1 MNTNH
6 KLGSVRELAL
16 FGRLLRG
23 SLIATAVFALAFVVA
38 PYIMSEVN
46 AANNVSS
53 VITWSAIDLTLDPD
67 VVATSGAADPAA
79 EQALSTHGDVEF
91 GGIVPTAKNT
101 TAGDYGT
108 LKVERKTIGVTTRG
122 KYYTVFLSMEG
133 SNQNLNLT
141 YNNATDTNVKIEKT
155 SGTWASPKTLAQNG
169 TSGWGYMVPGAT
181 TKDSSGNASPFAS
194 LTRSGVSS
202 TFNGKL
208 DTALYRADGVAYTSS
223 IWAAVPV
230 STSAQQIWKNTT
242 DAGAGFSAQDTFDVY
257 YAVNV
262 DTDVL
267 SGTYQNNVVYT
278 ALASAASLDNYSTNL
293 VRTLKFG
300 ASGNRETLYFDLAQI
315 GTPVTAD
322 KIEVKMVPHNEMT
335 ASGVDFDPSKLSSAV
350 LSAALECDVDESSF
364 ETVTATQ
371 DGRSGSTSKIEC
383 ELPTGTVADALA
395 STKGDGAYDFI
406 LTIDGLNYTY
416 VSKINDGAEPG
427 FVYAGL
433 QSADDTA
440 NASKYVKN
448 MQEMT
453 VGVCE
458 NTNRWDNGLGS
469 DAKLYTPTAS
479 SGPADGGTQITS
491 GVTIGTTADGVG
503 SFALKD
509 TRDGKR
515 YVVRRLADGNCWMA
529 QNLNLDLYT
538 GMTLTSEDT
547 NLTSRDNWVLT
558 DSASSNNETAIS
570 ADTNAAWV
578 ADAGSIS
585 RAWQSSHGVGTVTLK
600 RYTYNDVS
608 GEWESSIIAQCTGGT
623 QQAPCYAY
631 TTGNTYYKDV
641 AGVETAVTTEIAKT
655 DGYTNTGSGNPGSP
669 VRGFNAGAYY
679 GKVTYQVRKVTNAL
693 GSAWTYSNIG
703 YSTIDSNVVDN
714 SATCTFGFYGDH
726 LQGNTAC
733 VLETSGDT
741 MLTQFDNIGMNG
753 YGMGV
758 TKITKAADNATAI
771 DFMNNTG
778 NLTANQMEQNGND
791 TVVWPYATNAGD
803 YRWHRQGRDGVHV
816 HDWGPTYYNYTQT
829 SPTTAPSYTGTNQ
842 ACANIGTTQG
852 TLKLSDTTLS
862 FTSCMDGSGA
872 NAEALADTR
881 VDGNWY
887 NWYAAVAGSSISDF
901 NNENAADSICPKGWE
916 LPKDLPDGNAST
928 ANTFNHGDV
937 IFPSFYTLLTKK
949 TSKLATALNISE
961 TDAAKRTYYLPN
973 NSDSDLDATRTD
985 YPLHAFPLSYVR
997 SGVYYW
1003 NSGGLYYRGGRG
1015 RYWSA
1020 ATYNANG
1027 SRYLNFSASYLSP
1040 RNGSSKG
1047 DGFAVRCVAS
1057 SV

>member
-67 VVATSGAADPAA
+67 VAATSGAADPAA

-194 LTRSGVSS
+194 LTQSGVSS

-208 DTALYRADGVAYTSS
+208 DTALYRDDGVAYTSS

-242 DAGAGFSAQDTFDVY
+242 DAGAGFSEQDTFDVY

-300 ASGNRETLYFDLAQI
+300 ASGNKETLYFDLAQI

-322 KIEVKMVPHNEMT
+322 KIGVKMVPHNELA

-350 LSAALECDVDESSF
+350 LSAALTCDVDESSF
-364 ETVTATQ
+364 ETVVATQ

-416 VSKINDGAEPG
+416 VSRINNGTEPG

-440 NASKYVKN
+440 DVSKYVKN

-479 SGPADGGTQITS
+479 SGPADGGTPITS

-547 NLTSRDNWVLT
+547 NLTSKDTWVLT
-558 DSASSNNETAIS
+558 SSTTNNEKGLGSTQNYDSLSWVPSVGSAST
-570 ADTNAAWV
+570 
-578 ADAGSIS
+578 
-585 RAWQSSHGVGTVTLK
+585 AWQTTHGVESATLT
-600 RYTYNDVS
+600 RYIYDGST
-608 GEWESSIIAQCTGGT
+608 WQPSIVAQCSDGT
-623 QQAPCYAY
+623 SQAPCF
-631 TTGNTYYKDV
+631 TTSKSGGYYKDV
-641 AGVETAVTTEIAKT
+641 NGVETAVTTAMLEADGKANAK
-655 DGYTNTGSGNPGSP
+655 
-669 VRGFNAGAYY
+669 VGFNDGLYY
-679 GKVTYQVRKVTNAL
+679 AKMEYQVRKVTNAV
-693 GSAWTYSNIG
+693 GAAWTSKNIG
-703 YSTIDSNVVDN
+703 YDSTDPVNNKNVENN
-714 SATCTFGFYGDH
+714 SATCTIAFYKDH
-726 LQGNTAC
+726 LKSNEAC
-733 VLETSGDT
+733 VVTTTGDA
-741 MLTQFDNIGMNG
+741 MLTQFDNMGMNG
-753 YGMGV
+753 RGYVMTNV
-758 TKITKAADNATAI
+758 TKMADDTTTISGLDLNITNSRAQLQLDGSGNVYYPMASTGADYGWELN
-771 DFMNNTG
+771 
-778 NLTANQMEQNGND
+778 
-791 TVVWPYATNAGD
+791 
-803 YRWHRQGRDGVHV
+803 GRDGVHAL
-816 HDWGPTYYNYTQT
+816 DWGPTYYNYTQT

-887 NWYAAVAGSSISDF
+887 NWYAAVAGSSISNF
-901 NNENAADSICPKGWE
+901 NAENAKDSICPKGWE
-916 LPKDLPDGNAST
+916 LPKDVTDTQLSNGTLID
-928 ANTFNHGDV
+928 
-937 IFPSFYTLLTKK
+937 PSFYTLLTTNTSRLATFLGIDEALAAKK
-949 TSKLATALNISE
+949 TYTLNNN
-961 TDAAKRTYYLPN
+961 TDAVGTIN
-973 NSDSDLDATRTD
+973 D
-985 YPLHAFPLSYVR
+985 YGLHAFPLSYVR
-997 SGVYYW
+997 SGYYLW
-1003 NSGGLYYRGGRG
+1003 ASGGLNSRGSSGD
-1015 RYWSA
+1015 YWSA
-1020 ATYNANG
+1020 ATYNTLS
-1027 SRYLNFSASYLSP
+1027 SRSLTFDASYLYP
-1040 RNGSSKG
+1040 RAGSSKG
-1047 DGFAVRCVAS
+1047 LGFAVRCVAS

>member
-16 FGRLLRG
+16 FGKLLRM
-23 SLIATAVFALAFVVA
+23 SIVATAVFALAFVVA

-67 VVATSGAADPAA
+67 VEATSGAADPAA

-194 LTRSGVSS
+194 LTQSGVSS

-208 DTALYRADGVAYTSS
+208 DTALYRDDGVTYTSS

-242 DAGAGFSAQDTFDVY
+242 DAGAGFSVQDTFDVY

-300 ASGNRETLYFDLAQI
+300 ASGNTETLYFDLAQI

-364 ETVTATQ
+364 ETVVATQ

-383 ELPTGTVADALA
+383 ELPTGTVADASA

-416 VSKINDGAEPG
+416 VSRINNGTEPG

-440 NASKYVKN
+440 DTSKYVKN

-453 VGVCE
+453 AGVCE

-547 NLTSRDNWVLT
+547 NLTSKDTWVLT
-558 DSASSNNETAIS
+558 DAADSNNEATMAS
-570 ADTNAAWV
+570 NKSWGDLAWV
-578 ADAGSIS
+578 PNAGSTS
-585 RAWQSSHGVGTVTLK
+585 RAWQTTHGVETVTLTK
-600 RYTYNDVS
+600 YTYDGS
-608 GEWESSIIAQCTGGT
+608 EWQSSAVAECTGGT
-623 QQAPCYAY
+623 QQAPCYATTTSVKY
-631 TTGNTYYKDV
+631 YRASDDVEATPTVALADGYKQDDTTG
-641 AGVETAVTTEIAKT
+641 
-655 DGYTNTGSGNPGSP
+655 SP
-669 VRGFNAGAYY
+669 WRGFSNGAYY
-679 GKVTYQVRKVTNAL
+679 ATVTYQLKKVNANTS
-693 GSAWTYSNIG
+693 GSW
-703 YSTIDSNVVDN
+703 
-714 SATCTFGFYGDH
+714 SAVNEGTTCTFSYFWNH
-726 LQGNTAC
+726 LKSGEAC
-733 VLETSGDT
+733 VLTTTGDT
-741 MLTQFDNIGMNG
+741 MLTQFSVGDSGIGLNSTEVPRMA
-753 YGMGV
+753 
-758 TKITKAADNATAI
+758 ITLDHTGTYTAPVNTTTQATYTGANTI
-771 DFMNNTG
+771 SFMNNT
-778 NLTANQMEQNGND
+778 NSRTTMVAND
-791 TVVWPYATNAGD
+791 ATWTQYPMSGSAAD
-803 YRWHRQGRDGVHV
+803 YRWELNGRDGVHV
-816 HDWGPTYYNYTQT
+816 LDAGPVYYNVTQT
-829 SPTTAPSYTGTNQ
+829 SPTTAPASYGGNNN
-842 ACANIGTTQG
+842 CVSIGTTQG
-852 TLKLSDTTLS
+852 TLKLNGNTLN
-862 FTSCMDGSGA
+862 FVSCLTGGSGSDSTL
-872 NAEALADTR
+872 ALADTR

-887 NWYAAVAGSSISDF
+887 NWYAAVAGSSISNF
-901 NNENAADSICPKGWE
+901 NDENASDSICPKGWE
-916 LPKDLPDGNAST
+916 LPKDVSDTRYNSGNLI
-928 ANTFNHGDV
+928 N
-937 IFPSFYTLLTKK
+937 PSFYTLVTTNTNRLATFLNVDNVIATKK
-949 TSKLATALNISE
+949 TYKLG
-961 TDAAKRTYYLPN
+961 N
-973 NSDSDLDATRTD
+973 NSDNDATKND
-985 YPLHAFPLSYVR
+985 FGLHAFPLSFVR
-997 SGVYYW
+997 SGLYYW
-1003 NSGGLYYRGGRG
+1003 NSAGLYGRDSGGY
-1015 RYWSA
+1015 YWSA
-1020 ATYNANG
+1020 ASFSTSNSYSLLFYSTNLLPRHNG
-1027 SRYLNFSASYLSP
+1027 N
-1040 RNGSSKG
+1040 KG
-1047 DGFAVRCVAS
+1047 LGFAVRCVAAAE
-1057 SV
+1057 